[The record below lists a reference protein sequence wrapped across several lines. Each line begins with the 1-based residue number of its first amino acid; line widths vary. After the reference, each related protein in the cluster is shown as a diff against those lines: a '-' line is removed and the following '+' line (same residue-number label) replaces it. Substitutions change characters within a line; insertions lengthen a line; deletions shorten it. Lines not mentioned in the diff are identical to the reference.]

1 MLKMRR
7 FQLFYLS
14 VVILLMGT
22 THANPRY
29 TATPSPHDVISVEML
44 RLRKQRIRYVRHV
57 LNERFHYVESGK
69 RAKDFTKWI
78 QEKGGATILSTHG
91 LDIDDAVLDV
101 VSSADEAKPELL
113 DLSDRTLFP
122 EDKRDL
128 NLVSIV
134 GVPSMFPDLPIHL
147 IDDRPPSFTRLV
159 GRFLVLSVKF
169 APITTTMWLAFLSS
183 KFREKVWYKW
193 LSTCLS
199 SSGPAFI
206 KWGQWAATRSDMFPE
221 ALCDELQHL
230 HNAAPAHSW
239 SFTQKMMESSLGLPR
254 HSLLE
259 VFDWFDPTPVASGSI
274 AQVHKAIL
282 RGDTNGR
289 DNDEGGV
296 LVAVKVRHPHVAQL
310 IDMDFRIMAAMARM
324 LDWFPSLSRL
334 HIRESL
340 EQFSHTMAAQAHLNV
355 EAHHLEVL
363 NDNFRKWDHVRFPQ
377 PFYSSS
383 SVIIET
389 YEPGAAVS
397 KILDAY
403 DVLAADVS
411 SEVGTVSVE
420 EVDED
425 NSGNNCVGNSQGHGY
440 ELMPV
445 KLAKFIVTT
454 GLSIYLK
461 MLLTDNLMVRHQ
473 KCEH

>member
-1 MLKMRR
+1 MLKMCRPK
-7 FQLFYLS
+7 FIYLS
-14 VVILLMGT
+14 IGILLMGKA
-22 THANPRY
+22 HANPRY

-44 RLRKQRIRYVRHV
+44 RLRKQRISYVRHV

-69 RAKDFTKWI
+69 RGKEFTKWI

-101 VSSADEAKPELL
+101 MSAEKPAVL
-113 DLSDRTLFP
+113 DLSERTLFP

-128 NLVSIV
+128 GLVSIV
-134 GVPSMFPDLPIHL
+134 GVPRMFPGQPIHL
-147 IDDRPPSFTRLV
+147 IDDRPPSFPRLL
-159 GRFLVLSVKF
+159 GRFVVLSVKF
-169 APITTTMWLAFLSS
+169 APITTTMWLAILSS
-183 KFREKVWYKW
+183 KFREKLWYKW

-282 RGDTNGR
+282 RGDGS
-289 DNDEGGV
+289 DEGV

-324 LDWFPSLSRL
+324 FDCIPSLSRL
-334 HIRESL
+334 HVRESV

-363 NDNFRKWDHVRFPQ
+363 NDNFRKWGHVRFPQ

-397 KILDAY
+397 KILDTY
-403 DVLAADVS
+403 DALAADIS

-425 NSGNNCVGNSQGHGY
+425 GGRVNSQGHGY
-440 ELMPV
+440 ELIPV

-461 MLLTDNLMVRHQ
+461 MLLTDNLMVRL
-473 KCEH
+473 